1 MSTSF
6 QCYLPDLAYKIAS
19 AEFPG
24 STCSL
29 SAESIVCIVSA
40 AKFCF
45 SNFDWTPSGTAEN
58 VNYKISNLIS
68 KLKDHLNNSLETLR
82 VNSKRKYS
90 QMETYSHL
98 LLVTAR
104 ELITASA
111 PITLLHLILLNS
123 DLYEVILAT
132 WSLTHKFELPV

>member
-1 MSTSF
+1 MFFFSTSLSTAF
-6 QCYLPDLAYKIAS
+6 QCYLPDLAYKVES

-45 SNFDWTPSGTAEN
+45 SNFDWTSSGTFFAEN

-68 KLKDHLNNSLETLR
+68 KVKDHLNNSLETLR

-111 PITLLHLILLNS
+111 AITLLHLILLNL

-132 WSLTHKFELPV
+132 W

>member
-1 MSTSF
+1 MFFFSTSLSTAF
-6 QCYLPDLAYKIAS
+6 QCYLPDLAYKVAS

-45 SNFDWTPSGTAEN
+45 SNFDWTSSGTFFAKN

-68 KLKDHLNNSLETLR
+68 KVKDHLNNSLETLR

-111 PITLLHLILLNS
+111 AITLLHLILSNL

-132 WSLTHKFELPV
+132 W